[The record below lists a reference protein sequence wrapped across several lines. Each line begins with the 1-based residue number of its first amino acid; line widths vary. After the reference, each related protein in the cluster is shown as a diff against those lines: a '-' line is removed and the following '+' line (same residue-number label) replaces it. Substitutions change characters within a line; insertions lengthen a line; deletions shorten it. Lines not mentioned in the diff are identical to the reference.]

1 MSSERL
7 WSLRFAQIL
16 LIESTLQFGMYTT
29 RPIISNYALSLG
41 ASMALAGFLAGLLA
55 TAALATRPLSGTVS
69 DRLSKRTLLVI
80 SCGLFA
86 ASALGCALCHTLWL
100 LGVFLAI
107 QGFAFAFKSTLVVSL
122 TSLIVPKSR
131 IGAGVGF
138 LGVAYTV
145 AGAVGP
151 AVGSA
156 ISKSLGYSAVFAV
169 SSAMLFAG
177 FVLAVLLRLPKREGA
192 RVGATDAG
200 ESAGAGAG
208 AGEAA
213 GAGAGAGEAADSGA
227 SGGASAA
234 DDKVANDS
242 WARGGSR
249 SASGLSKYLHL
260 PTLPLALIA
269 GILMVAQ
276 GITSS
281 FILVVGDMRGIE
293 AASTYFLFYSLA
305 TLGARPLAGKVSD
318 KHGLRWAAVPTMAIA
333 AAGMFIAASVDSLWG
348 IIVLGIFMGAGHGS
362 AYCAIQAESVRGVP
376 KSQLGRAAN
385 TFYIGPDLSM
395 GLGPVAGGM
404 ILQSFGTSAL
414 FAFNGCFIL
423 IALAALLVFTKMK
436 PSARP

>member
-55 TAALATRPLSGTVS
+55 TAALAIRPLSGTVS

-200 ESAGAGAG
+200 E
-208 AGEAA
+208 
-213 GAGAGAGEAADSGA
+213 AADSGA

-293 AASTYFLFYSLA
+293 AASSYFLFYSLA

>member
-55 TAALATRPLSGTVS
+55 TAALAIRPLSGTIS

-156 ISKSLGYSAVFAV
+156 ISKSFGYSTVFAV

-177 FVLAVLLRLPKREGA
+177 FVLAVLLRLPKHEGA
-192 RVGATDAG
+192 RVEATDAG
-200 ESAGAGAG
+200 E
-208 AGEAA
+208 AA
-213 GAGAGAGEAADSGA
+213 SSGA
-227 SGGASAA
+227 SEGASAA

-249 SASGLSKYLHL
+249 STSGLSKYLHL

-281 FILVVGDMRGIE
+281 FILVVGNMRGIE

-333 AAGMFIAASVDSLWG
+333 AAGMFIAAAVDSLWG

-376 KSQLGRAAN
+376 ESQLGRAAN

-404 ILQSFGTSAL
+404 ILQSFGTPAL

>member
-1 MSSERL
+1 M
-7 WSLRFAQIL
+7 
-16 LIESTLQFGMYTT
+16 
-29 RPIISNYALSLG
+29 
-41 ASMALAGFLAGLLA
+41 
-55 TAALATRPLSGTVS
+55 
-69 DRLSKRTLLVI
+69 
-80 SCGLFA
+80 
-86 ASALGCALCHTLWL
+86 
-100 LGVFLAI
+100 
-107 QGFAFAFKSTLVVSL
+107 
-122 TSLIVPKSR
+122 
-131 IGAGVGF
+131 
-138 LGVAYTV
+138 GVAYTV

-200 ESAGAGAG
+200 E
-208 AGEAA
+208 AA

-227 SGGASAA
+227 SRGASAA

>member
-55 TAALATRPLSGTVS
+55 TAALAIRPLSGTVS
-69 DRLSKRTLLVI
+69 DRLSKRMLLVI

-200 ESAGAGAG
+200 E
-208 AGEAA
+208 AA

-234 DDKVANDS
+234 NDKVANDS

-436 PSARP
+436 PPARP

>member
-55 TAALATRPLSGTVS
+55 TAALAIRPLSGTVS

-200 ESAGAGAG
+200 E
-208 AGEAA
+208 AA

-293 AASTYFLFYSLA
+293 AASTDFLFYSLA

-333 AAGMFIAASVDSLWG
+333 AAGMFIAAAVDSLWG
-348 IIVLGIFMGAGHGS
+348 IIVLGFFMGAGHGS

-376 KSQLGRAAN
+376 ESQLGRAAN